1 MDFSPVCNTII
12 RVDGSQKFVV
22 PPSGGLRYSYRMST
36 PRYLWRDLN
45 EKQRAELL
53 AWRKERGYPWHSPPH
68 RPNFGHLRFLI
79 SASCYE
85 HRPYIGK
92 DPERLDQFSQ
102 ELLDLLKD
110 HAQQTFARCILP
122 NHYHVLVEAPDIKA
136 LLRELGLFHGRT
148 SYTWNGEENARGRKV
163 FFRAADRAMRS
174 DRHYW
179 ATLNYVHHNPVRHK
193 YVERWT
199 DWPWSSAHQ
208 YLSEMGVDEA
218 TRVWRI
224 YPIGDYG
231 KDWDK
236 ADI

>member
-1 MDFSPVCNTII
+1 
-12 RVDGSQKFVV
+12 
-22 PPSGGLRYSYRMST
+22 MSS

-85 HRPYIGK
+85 HRHHIGK
-92 DPERLDQFSQ
+92 SPERMDLCSR
-102 ELLDLLKD
+102 ELLKLLNH
-110 HAQQTFARCILP
+110 HARQTFAWCILP

-136 LLRELGLFHGRT
+136 LLYELGLFHGRT
-148 SYTWNGEENARGRKV
+148 SHTWNGEENTRGRKV

-199 DWPWSSAHQ
+199 DWPWSSAQQ
-208 YLSEMGVDEA
+208 YLVQTGIDEA
-218 TRVWRI
+218 TRVWRNH
-224 YPIGDYG
+224 PIDDYG
-231 KDWDK
+231 KEWDK
-236 ADI
+236 PDI